1 MSLKINWSD
10 RLEALAEKLFSEWE
24 QRPVSDPFAKT
35 CIVVGDMATRN
46 WLQDFFLCRR
56 TDRERKILANIDFTP
71 LPEFVNDWL
80 AAQTHKDDGP
90 RKASDH
96 PYAMNVL
103 AWRIDAMLAQNAQDA
118 RLKPL
123 FDYIGDN
130 AAIVA
135 RRRYELSRR
144 IALLYDNYLAS
155 RPELLSA
162 WERGSF
168 PDGVDEWQG
177 VLYYLL
183 AQQCPQTYTKD
194 YEAALDPSAD
204 LELAYTHGFP
214 RYEAVHAF
222 DIAFAPKVYLDFLG
236 RIAEK
241 LSVTFWNFNPLRGE
255 WEATGCDKDKLL
267 LGALAAGARGVLDR
281 QREISDDSISWVG
294 GDTPFETL
302 KSIDVDVH
310 ACHSPR
316 RELEVIRNGI
326 LEFFAG
332 NEYARPKDVLV
343 LCADWA
349 TYSPLVE
356 AVFGTRG
363 DDGYIPVALR
373 GGIAEESPIKHA
385 FSGLLEFAAN
395 QFEVSA
401 VLDLLGVPAVRK
413 KFEIDTDQLGLLR
426 DLVREANIHWGY
438 DDPLDTYPHPRPF
451 TWRRGLDRLA
461 LDALMGE
468 RENTDSLEAVGCIG
482 RLRPCG
488 HVESDRATAVGRLD
502 TFVRKL
508 HELKDRLAGDCTY
521 EGWRDRLSSLIDDFF
536 DPTEAEVEQ
545 LAEFRRAIGKAARDI
560 RNACQYSGNADATM
574 PADVFI
580 SAVVAGIKETRPAE
594 SAAGDAVS
602 FASLISGSATP
613 AKLVWICGLNDGTFP
628 KGGTRAAFD
637 LIDQTPTPFD
647 TTPRDRD
654 LFAIL
659 KAAFGARKRL
669 ALSYIGKNVRSN
681 EDMPP
686 SVSLTDIVEWFDKDR
701 VTRYSHPLQSYSPR
715 YFLPSEKPEEALPR
729 NFSKADRSAAEN
741 IMKVATGEITPTE
754 EEGMVAFPIKP
765 EIELDDIVEFFKRPS
780 TYLKRNRLRVRD
792 ESPDKDVLDDNETVE
807 VQIPSRYKIEINS
820 SPRGTVDKID
830 SEALVEMGKA
840 PYSKIADMILD
851 SMVVEEVVDPE
862 TGKAS
867 LTDYGKVQRRT
878 FDIKDAVEAS
888 CPDNVVEALAAMS
901 DAEVDSRSF
910 PCGYGDS
917 EMNIRVHHKA
927 VKKGDNWYVVSY
939 DHYKSKDGETSP
951 ETIEM
956 SLRHIAG
963 HAAGFR
969 FVSVVL
975 RGDGTLRALLPME
988 QESAC
993 AKWNTVLSLMFE
1005 PLPPDLPDLNVKWQ
1019 DDKLP
1024 QPLFERL
1031 VEGLQFFKSSVRKGK
1046 AQK

>member
-10 RLEALAEKLFSEWE
+10 RLEAMAEKLFSEWE
-24 QRPVSDPFAKT
+24 QSPVSDPFAKT

-46 WLQDFFLCRR
+46 WLQDYFLCRR
-56 TDRERKILANIDFTP
+56 RDRERKILANIDFTP

-155 RPELLSA
+155 RPELLGE

-168 PDGVDEWQG
+168 PEGVDEWQG

-204 LELAYTHGFP
+204 LELAYMHGFP
-214 RYEAVHAF
+214 RYEAVHVF
-222 DIAFAPKVYLDFLG
+222 DIAFAPKVYLGFLG

-241 LSVTFWNFNPLRGE
+241 LPITFWNFSPLRGE
-255 WEATGCDKDKLL
+255 WEATGSDKDKLL
-267 LGALAAGARGVLDR
+267 LGALATGARGVLDC
-281 QREISDDSISWVG
+281 QREISDGGISWVG
-294 GDTPFETL
+294 GETPFETF

-310 ACHSPR
+310 VCHSPR
-316 RELEVIRNGI
+316 RELEVVRNGI
-326 LEFFAG
+326 LEFFAR
-332 NEYARPKDVLV
+332 NECARPKDVLV

-385 FSGLLEFAAN
+385 FSGLLEFVDN

-401 VLDLLGVPAVRK
+401 VLDLLSVPAVRK
-413 KFEIDTDQLGLLR
+413 KFEIDTDLLGLLR

-438 DDPLDTYPHPRPF
+438 DDPLDTYPRPF

-468 RENTDSLEAVGCIG
+468 RENTDSLVEAGCIG

-508 HELKDRLAGDCTY
+508 HELKDRLAEDCTY
-521 EGWRDRLSSLIDDFF
+521 EGWCDRLSSLIDDFF

-560 RNACQYSGNADATM
+560 RNACQYTGNADATM
-574 PADVFI
+574 SADVFI
-580 SAVVAGIKETRPAE
+580 SAVVAEIKETRPAE

-602 FASLISGSATP
+602 FASLTSGSATP
-613 AKLVWICGLNDGTFP
+613 AKLLWICGLNDGTFP

-637 LIDQTPTPFD
+637 LIDQAPTPFD

-715 YFLPSEKPEEALPR
+715 YFLPSEKPEEALPL

-741 IMKVATGEITPTE
+741 IMKVVAGEITPVEKDGIT
-754 EEGMVAFPIKP
+754 AFPIMP
-765 EIELDDIVEFFKRPS
+765 EIDLDSIIEFFKRPS
-780 TYLKRNRLRVRD
+780 TYLKRNRLRVQD
-792 ESPDKDVLDDNETVE
+792 ERPDKDVLDDNEVVE
-807 VQIPSRYKIEINS
+807 VQIPPCYKRKIHS
-820 SPRGTVDKID
+820 GPRGTVDKIKG
-830 SEALVEMGKA
+830 EALVEMGLAPNAKSVKIELEKLVAEEEEDSRTGEMKA
-840 PYSKIADMILD
+840 TSYA
-851 SMVVEEVVDPE
+851 
-862 TGKAS
+862 
-867 LTDYGKVQRRT
+867 KVQRRT
-878 FDIKDAVEAS
+878 FDIQDAVEAS

-901 DAEVDSRSF
+901 SAVVNSRSF
-910 PCGYGDS
+910 SCGYGENDV
-917 EMNIRVHHKA
+917 NIRIHHKA
-927 VKKGDNWYVVSY
+927 VKRGDNWYVISY
-939 DHYKSKDGETSP
+939 DHYTSRDGETSP

-969 FVSVVL
+969 FVSVML
-975 RGDGTLRALLPME
+975 RGNGTLRALLPME
-988 QESAC
+988 QEFART
-993 AKWNTVLSLMFE
+993 KWNTVLSFMFE

-1031 VEGLQFFKSSVRKGK
+1031 VEGLRFFKSSVLKGK
-1046 AQK
+1046 TQK